1 MDGLNKLL
9 SKLFRKVAQNR
20 ATTLKLMRII
30 DFGPLEVAQQGRAV
44 AQKATLVRRK
54 AEISKTTEQKR
65 NSALDLCGPPVNKV
79 RNDRSYVG

>member
-1 MDGLNKLL
+1 
-9 SKLFRKVAQNR
+9 
-20 ATTLKLMRII
+20 MRII

-65 NSALDLCGPPVNKV
+65 NTALDLCA
-79 RNDRSYVG
+79 R